1 MKSIFKPLLV
11 AGLLATAG
19 ISAFSAGR
27 MGGDCDGPM
36 GQGEHRMERGS
47 PEKMKAYMD
56 KRSADLKA
64 ALKITPEQEAAWTTF
79 NTAMKPPADMMAQR
93 MDRAA
98 MEKLTTPERIDK
110 MQAMQTERQAS
121 MNQRAQATKTFYAT
135 LSDAQK
141 KVFDTNAMHHGGKGG
156 DHKGPRDGHG
166 GKMAPKAEAK

>member
-36 GQGEHRMERGS
+36 GMGHGEHRMGQGS
-47 PEKMKAYMD
+47 PEKMQAYMD
-56 KRSADLKA
+56 KRSAELKA

-141 KVFDTNAMHHGGKGG
+141 KVFDTKAMHHGGKGG
-156 DHKGPRDGHG
+156 DRKGRHDGADS
-166 GKMAPKAEAK
+166 KMK